1 MLPVGAA
8 GRKTVGSLSPPLVRP
23 DEPFDLSHGTLS
35 LMSATIPL
43 PDASASE
50 DLPELGTS
58 EAADLVSAVREG
70 IPTRRFD
77 ALNGLIGVSTQT
89 LADVVG
95 ISPSTLSRRRGR
107 GRFKKDESERRRTG
121 RAQRPSPRPLTRRN
135 SASRAFDFPAIR
147 LAAPDS
153 APQRARRWEWP
164 RRRRTTQALRSL
176 YPTGNPHRNTAEAAA
191 GQSL

>member
-1 MLPVGAA
+1 
-8 GRKTVGSLSPPLVRP
+8 
-23 DEPFDLSHGTLS
+23 
-35 LMSATIPL
+35 MSATIPL

-50 DLPELGTS
+50 DFPELGTS

-77 ALNGLIGVSTQT
+77 ALKGLIGVSTQT

-95 ISPSTLSRRRGR
+95 TSPSTLSRRRGR
-107 GRFKKDESERRRTG
+107 GRFNKDESERRRTG
-121 RAQRPSPRPLTRRN
+121 RAQRPYHPRPRPLTKGN

-153 APQRARRWEWP
+153 APQRARR
-164 RRRRTTQALRSL
+164 
-176 YPTGNPHRNTAEAAA
+176 
-191 GQSL
+191 